1 MTTQDEWR
9 IRESG
14 VDYEG
19 YHITVG
25 YDQVEHPDGSTGP
38 YEWVELP
45 DFVVIV
51 ADTGE
56 ELVFV
61 EQYRPQAKQRVLECP
76 AGVVDD
82 GESPVEAAIREL
94 REETGYRA
102 DSGQLL
108 YSHNPLPGVLR
119 HQLHVVFLT
128 DLASGEPNMDDR
140 EFIDTRRVPSEE
152 VIEVARA
159 PPANGMTLMAVLI
172 AQEDGLLS
180 VGPE

>member
-1 MTTQDEWR
+1 MPTENEWQ
-9 IRESG
+9 ICESG
-14 VDYEG
+14 VDYDG
-19 YHITVG
+19 YHVTVG

-38 YEWVELP
+38 YEWVEIP
-45 DFVVIV
+45 EIVIIV
-51 ADTGE
+51 AETGK

-94 REETGYRA
+94 NEETGYRA
-102 DSGQLL
+102 ESGQLL
-108 YSHNPLPGVLR
+108 YSHNPLPGLLR

-128 DLASGEPNMDDR
+128 DLAPGEPNMDDR
-140 EFIDTRRVPSEE
+140 EFIETRRVA
-152 VIEVARA
+152 IEDAPEIART

-172 AQEDGLLS
+172 AQEDELL
-180 VGPE
+180 